1 MPWRPLPRIAFAV
14 AIYPFQPSSPADL
27 PLELGDELYIIEQ
40 GGAEGSWYRGYL
52 VAPPSLLAGLTSVK
66 GQTLEARVFSGIFP
80 RCCVEVR
87 EVLGDGRVDSYERA
101 KESYHDGVGNGNT
114 GADRRHDQESLKGTN
129 SIRRNASK
137 SGTLKGNEPIAIG
150 GSSHQPGSDNAPI
163 RSPSQRKLEINGRA
177 LGRKLSH
184 QSITSRGSR
193 NSVLLSNTNTAGPRS
208 PSRKQPP
215 APVPMLKIGDETP
228 TSSSE
233 PLVDEIASC
242 LREWHS
248 KNLHELLLSRRYS
261 VLEKVSELVYKL
273 DFSRRQLLH
282 GVLTAQ
288 ELEALREQA
297 VWELVR
303 GNKMLSGEII
313 VRDPKQHGR
322 LLTGDDS
329 ALDLTRLQSSMSLFD
344 KQPLPQHDS
353 VDVHHLMVEL
363 KACGKNILVSP
374 TLTVYLCSRDQGES
388 SKPLTETFSLEV
400 PSQDQFENLAVSGT
414 LRTLFT
420 DLTSTNVGEKSGCEK
435 QIFLVV
441 SVYADQLTQSPSLT
455 ATSNLSL
462 RGNNSPPGRPTTS
475 SSPGGAAMKEGRRSM
490 TWAQKRLGSTRNR
503 GQHEPEISQIPSI
516 SESSVSLEG
525 SGRSSLQE
533 GLRPLTQQG
542 PQYVKRRIGVGAINI
557 KQLLGQDRST
567 EQAISIWSAA
577 PTSAE
582 PQDIKSPS
590 DQLVLDLL
598 SSRSGRVVKS
608 RSMDHVRLGLHAFT
622 GPDANVLI
630 NNTPTVLQSITQ
642 TPKLGFSGAP
652 TNARSDIYLT
662 LCEAFLPAQAL
673 LSHPER
679 GTVAVSPSLALR
691 NVQLTLEV
699 RRKSGERVENCIFPT
714 SNSLGQTA
722 WRTCAVERGEPWNQV
737 VKLIVPQADVQEA
750 HLIMS
755 IADAPGFPFALGY
768 IPLWDQEA
776 FIRDGAHTP
785 LLYLYDKLTSSAD
798 KGRGAYLAF
807 PWSSRAKD
815 DTSKDEILTGPVAT
829 LKLETYLCSTVLSQ
843 DKVLLGILKWREQSA
858 SQLLDLLRRFVF
870 VPEIEIVKL
879 VNKVFDALFGIL
891 IENAGKDDYEDLV
904 FNALV
909 TVLGIVHDRRFN
921 LGPLVDQYAETKF
934 DYPFATPCLI
944 RSYLR
949 LLGKPSDPQNSR
961 RLRATF
967 KVGRQVLKFIIS
979 AREKQ
984 KVKEASIG
992 ITTTQPNFNSDLRR
1006 IFAALEA
1013 LVKDPAPILVGSK
1026 TLVVQ
1031 HMHTWL
1037 PELIGTFSEDEILQ
1051 IVLSFLDSC
1060 AAVQGKLIL
1069 YKLVL
1074 ILNLSKMAIFTNNS
1088 TRQQIAART
1097 AQWMDPYWGVNDNNS
1112 DQWREQVR
1120 LCCSI
1125 TSSQIETSVYEVSGY
1140 FVKIIQSYR
1149 SLQTSG
1155 RSTNDSLSLMFP
1167 TTYPFPSKSISN
1179 NSYFDEALT
1188 ELAALLA
1195 QIAGKPL
1202 ATSLYQSSPNLAD
1215 ILDTALEVIKS
1226 ILSEGAFPNSW
1237 LSLHVYHHKSSL
1249 QIVESLYGVIVVD
1262 FLPSPED
1269 ADHFNTELWS
1279 KYFLTLLTLLRSTT
1293 LALETFPEQ
1302 KRRAV
1307 WKIAGDVREQGA
1319 NLLRRSWDA
1328 IGWESNPEEQ
1338 KRYDPTRLGGFQVQY
1353 VPNLVGPIMELCLSV
1368 HEGLRSVA
1376 VGILQTMMIS
1386 EWTLSE
1392 DLSIIQAEMIEC
1404 LDFMFKKKRV
1414 GEGVNQKLF
1423 VNELLGLFETLAQNP
1438 GDPLWQAVRSLVST
1452 VDELLDLLGA
1462 VHSIDITETFRI
1474 FHTLQLMD
1482 FLKDMQ
1488 KEGIFIRYVH
1498 QLAQIQA
1505 HLHNPTEAALA
1516 LRLHADLYTW
1526 DLKKVRPL
1534 TDPAFPQQ
1542 TSFDRKE
1549 QLYFDMIKYFEE
1561 GMAWSCALAS
1571 YRELSDQYENHQY
1584 DFAKLARTQRAMAKI
1599 YEMIAKD
1606 ERYAPRYFRVIYRG
1620 LGFPLSLRDK
1630 HFIFEAGSSERHSM
1644 FADRMRQQ
1652 HPSAQI
1658 ASSSETDDLEGQYLQ
1673 IFPVSPHRETR
1684 HSIYQQ
1690 SRVNQSVREYILST
1704 QPSRFAL
1711 TSRRH
1716 SPVSGVKD
1724 QWIEKTIYTTA
1735 DSFPT
1740 IMRRS
1745 EIIAV
1750 DVVRLSPLQ
1759 TAVERTTRKTA
1770 ELAALGK
1777 RITDGDESTLTNLT
1791 DSIRSS
1797 VNPTSNTSVAQYREL
1812 TSTAKEGS
1820 DDEEQLEETRIDP
1833 LEKALQVALLDH
1845 ASTLRHCLSLYSRPA
1860 YLNTQETLTQHLHV
1874 TFAPEIALLEPQP
1887 PLGPPP
1893 KLQLPIS
1900 PPQSPSQVFSTAL
1913 PTSPTLPNGNHTPKS
1928 SIPQIPPST
1937 DSRSR
1942 SHLSL
1947 GFLKAPSLLNGS
1959 SSHPSPTGDG
1969 SVSSRSQCSSA
1980 VAGSED
1986 GSMTK
1991 QTGTEAVERPATAQS
2006 GRSASMR
2013 KRLSI
2018 LGIGKSTKG
2027 SVKKRD
2033 GEGVGKLIEE

>member
-1 MPWRPLPRIAFAV
+1 MPWRPVPRIAFAV

-87 EVLGDGRVDSYERA
+87 EVLGDGRAESHGRA
-101 KESYHDGVGNGNT
+101 KDSNHDGLENGDVGGNSQ
-114 GADRRHDQESLKGTN
+114 RDQEFLRGTN
-129 SIRRNASK
+129 GVWRNASK
-137 SGTLKGNEPIAIG
+137 RGTLNGRESIAIG
-150 GSSHQPGSDNAPI
+150 GSSQELGPENLLA

-193 NSVLLSNTNTAGPRS
+193 SSLLLSYTKTTRHLS
-208 PSRKQPP
+208 PGAKRPP

-261 VLEKVSELVYKL
+261 VLEKLSELVYHL

-297 VWELVR
+297 IWELVR

-329 ALDLTRLQSSMSLFD
+329 ALELTRLQSSMSLLD
-344 KQPLPQHDS
+344 QQPLPQHES
-353 VDVHHLMVEL
+353 VDLHHLMVEL
-363 KACGKNILVSP
+363 KACGNNVLVSP
-374 TLTVYLCSRDQGES
+374 TLTVHLCSRNQGEPP
-388 SKPLTETFSLEV
+388 KPLTETFSLEV
-400 PSQDQFENLAVSGT
+400 PSQDGFDSVAATGN

-420 DLTSTNVGEKSGCEK
+420 DLTSIDIGEKSGFET
-435 QIFLVV
+435 QIFLVIN
-441 SVYADQLTQSPSLT
+441 VYAEQLTQTPSLT
-455 ATSNLSL
+455 ATSNSGP
-462 RGNNSPPGRPTTS
+462 RIKSSSPGRPTTS
-475 SSPGGAAMKEGRRSM
+475 NSPGAASTKGARRSM
-490 TWAQKRLGSTRNR
+490 MWKQLGSTRSR
-503 GQHEPEISQIPSI
+503 GQPEPGVSQVPSI
-516 SESSVSLEG
+516 SESSMSLED
-525 SGRSSLQE
+525 SDRPSLQE
-533 GLRPLTQQG
+533 SLRPLTQQG
-542 PQYVKRRIGVGAINI
+542 PQYVRRRIGVGVINI
-557 KQLLGQDRST
+557 KQLFGQSRST
-567 EQAISIWSAA
+567 EQTVSIWSAA
-577 PTSAE
+577 STISE
-582 PQDIKSPS
+582 SQDTKSPS
-590 DQLVLDLL
+590 DQLVHDLL
-598 SSRSGRVVKS
+598 SSRSGRVAKS
-608 RSMDHVRLGLHAFT
+608 RSIDHVRLALHSFAS
-622 GPDANVLI
+622 PDANVLI
-630 NNTPTVLQSITQ
+630 NNTPTLLQSIASTS
-642 TPKLGFSGAP
+642 KLGFSGAP
-652 TNARSDIYLT
+652 TKARSDIYLT
-662 LCEAFLPAQAL
+662 LSEAFLPAQAL

-679 GTVAVSPSLALR
+679 GTVAISPSLTLR

-699 RRKSGERVENCIFPT
+699 RRKSGERIENCIFPT

-722 WRTCAVERGEPWNQV
+722 WRTCAAERGEPWNEV
-737 VKLIVPQADVQEA
+737 VKLVIPSNDVSEA

-755 IADAPGFPFALGY
+755 VADAPGFPFALSY

-776 FIRDGAHTP
+776 FIRDGPHTP

-815 DTSKDEILTGPVAT
+815 DTSKDETLTGPVAT
-829 LKLETYLCSTVLSQ
+829 LKVESFLCSTVFSQ
-843 DKVLLGILKWREQSA
+843 EKVLLGILKWREQSA

-891 IENAGKDDYEDLV
+891 IENAGKEDYEDLV

-921 LGPLVDQYAETKF
+921 LGPLVDLYAETKF
-934 DYPFATPCLI
+934 DYPFATPCLV

-949 LLGKPSDPQNSR
+949 LLAKPSDPQNSR

-967 KVGRQVLKFIIS
+967 KVGRQILKFIIS
-979 AREKQ
+979 ARAKQ
-984 KVKEASIG
+984 KIKEASIG
-992 ITTTQPNFNSDLRR
+992 ITNTQPTFNRDLKK
-1006 IFAALEA
+1006 IFAALES
-1013 LVKDPAPILVGSK
+1013 LIKDPAPILVGSK

-1037 PELIGTFSEDEILQ
+1037 PELVGTFSEDEILQ
-1051 IVLSFLDSC
+1051 IALSFLDSC
-1060 AAVQGKLIL
+1060 VAVQGKLIL

-1074 ILNLSKMAIFTNNS
+1074 ILNLSKMTTLTNNS
-1088 TRQQIAART
+1088 VRHRIATRT
-1097 AQWMDPYWGVNDNNS
+1097 AQWIDPYWGVNDNDS
-1112 DQWREQVR
+1112 DQWREQIR

-1125 TSSQIETSVYEVSGY
+1125 ISLRIEKSVCEVSGY

-1149 SLQTSG
+1149 SIQKSG
-1155 RSTNDSLSLMFP
+1155 RVSNASLSLLFP
-1167 TTYPFPSKSISN
+1167 NTYPFPSKPVL
-1179 NSYFDEALT
+1179 NSLHFDEALT

-1195 QIAGKPL
+1195 QLAGKPI
-1202 ATSLYQSSPNLAD
+1202 ASSLSQSSSDVVDL
-1215 ILDTALEVIKS
+1215 LDTAFEVVTS
-1226 ILSEGAFPNSW
+1226 ILSGAAFPSSW
-1237 LSLHVYHHKSSL
+1237 LSLHIYHHKSSL
-1249 QIVESLYGVIVVD
+1249 QILESIYEVIVVD
-1262 FLPSPED
+1262 FLPSPEE
-1269 ADHFNTELWS
+1269 ADNFNTELWR
-1279 KYFLTLLTLLRSTT
+1279 KYFITLLTLLRSTT

-1319 NLLRRSWDA
+1319 ILLRRSWDA
-1328 IGWESNPEEQ
+1328 IGWDSSPEEQ
-1338 KRYDPTRLGGFQVQY
+1338 KHYGLTRLGGFQVQY
-1353 VPNLVGPIMELCLSV
+1353 VPNLVGPIVELCLSV

-1376 VGILQTMMIS
+1376 VGILQTMMVS

-1404 LDFMFKKKRV
+1404 LDLVFKKKRV
-1414 GEGVNQKLF
+1414 GEGITQKLF
-1423 VNELLGLFETLAQNP
+1423 VNELLGLFESLEQSP
-1438 GDPLWQAVRSLVST
+1438 GEPLWNAVRSLVST

-1462 VHSIDITETFRI
+1462 VHSIDATETFQI
-1474 FHTLQLMD
+1474 LHTLQLMD

-1488 KEGIFIRYVH
+1488 KESIFIRYVH
-1498 QLAQIQA
+1498 QLAQIQV

-1526 DLKKVRPL
+1526 DSTKVQSL
-1534 TDPAFPQQ
+1534 VDPEFPQQ
-1542 TSFDRKE
+1542 TSFERKE
-1549 QLYFDMIKYFEE
+1549 QLYFNIIKYFEE
-1561 GMAWSCALAS
+1561 ATAWSCALAS
-1571 YRELSDQYENHQY
+1571 YRELADQYEHHHY

-1599 YEMIAKD
+1599 YETITKG

-1620 LGFPLSLRDK
+1620 LGFPSSLRDK
-1630 HFIFEAGSSERHSM
+1630 HFIFEAGPSERHTM
-1644 FADRMRQQ
+1644 FADRLRQQ

-1658 ASSSETDDLEGQYLQ
+1658 ASSSETNDLEGQYLQ
-1673 IFPVSPHRETR
+1673 IFPVSPYRETR

-1704 QPSRFAL
+1704 QPNRFAV

-1716 SPVSGVKD
+1716 SPASGVKD

-1759 TAVERTTRKTA
+1759 TAVERTTRKST
-1770 ELAALGK
+1770 EMSILGK
-1777 RITDGDESTLTNLT
+1777 RIIDGDESKFTNLS
-1791 DSIRSS
+1791 DAISSS
-1797 VNPTSNTSVAQYREL
+1797 VDPTSMTSVAQYREL
-1812 TSTAKEGS
+1812 ISMAKEGS
-1820 DDEEQLEETRIDP
+1820 NNEERFVESHVDP
-1833 LEKALQVALLDH
+1833 LEKALQLALLDH
-1845 ASTLRHCLSLYSRPA
+1845 ASTLRHCLSLFTRPA
-1860 YLNTQETLTQHLHV
+1860 YLNTQEALTQHLQAM
-1874 TFAPEIALLEPQP
+1874 FAPEIALLEPQIP
-1887 PLGPPP
+1887 VVPPP
-1893 KLQLPIS
+1893 KPQFPIS
-1900 PPQSPSQVFSTAL
+1900 PPQSPSEVFSSAL
-1913 PTSPTLPNGNHTPKS
+1913 PTSPTLSNGNHTSKS
-1928 SIPQIPPST
+1928 SIPQTPPSN
-1937 DSRSR
+1937 DARSH

-1947 GFLKAPSLLNGS
+1947 GFLKAPPIPNGF
-1959 SSHPSPTGDG
+1959 SSHPSSTGED
-1969 SVSSRSQCSSA
+1969 SVSSSSQRSSA

-1986 GSMTK
+1986 GSVTR
-1991 QTGTEAVERPATAQS
+1991 QTGTETVERPATAHS

-2018 LGIGKSTKG
+2018 LGIGKSNKR
-2027 SVKKRD
+2027 SVRKRD
-2033 GEGVGKLIEE
+2033 RGGVRKLIEE